1 MSSRPAS
8 RRLAILSPD
17 EIEALYE
24 RPEFNAEERAIYF
37 QLTSPEKIVLS
48 QLGTPSSKI
57 HFILQLGYFK
67 ARHRFFIF
75 DIDEVLADG
84 HYIQKIYFPS
94 NTSPSTSITKVTRLK
109 QQQIIIRLTGYRECD
124 DEDRRQLQGKAEQL
138 ARIDSQPIYILR
150 ELLQYLEHQQRIAP
164 GYSWFQDM
172 IGQVLLGEQARLI
185 HIVQRDLSKTDRDTL
200 LALLTNPDGMY
211 KITQLKQ
218 EPRHFGN
225 REIAREIQRGQALKP
240 LYEVAQRVIPQL
252 QISNESIKYYA
263 SLVSYYAVFQLH
275 QLNPALVAVYLL
287 CFINHRYHL
296 WHDHLITTL
305 CYRVKRYLEEAKTA
319 AKQKVYEQQ
328 ITYTKDLQKAGQVLK
343 LMVDPEWYPDDT
355 PLAILRE
362 HAFGIID
369 QQTLERVANRLTH
382 TPVMDETAF
391 QWQHLDRLARSFKL
405 SLRPIIRVL
414 HMEMAQAATPLQTAL
429 QFLRTAC
436 NRQPPLYQYDPEDFP
451 MGCVAPSLKKY
462 LYTVNANGKRH
473 LQVDRYEFMIYRL
486 VFQAIESG
494 DLYCIHSVQFRP
506 IKDEL
511 LSDNRWQQKETL
523 IQRTHLSILRDD
535 IHQHLERLENQLE
548 NQVIVVN
555 QRIAS
560 KENTALQIKTHAS
573 GETWSMPQPSL
584 KTAINHPFFN
594 TLHQIDIHTVLHFV
608 QQRCQFMDAF
618 HPLLSRKRATTL
630 EETALIASVVAW
642 GTNTGLGR
650 MGNISDVSNQQLATV
665 SDNFLRPQTLREA
678 NDRISD
684 YIASLPIFPHYLI
697 NDLVHSSSDGQKFET
712 ALPTFNARYSPKYF
726 GLKKGVVAYTL
737 IANHVPINARV
748 IGAHEHES
756 HYVFD
761 ILTNNTTTIQP
772 DVHSTDVHGINHLN
786 FAILHIFGYQF
797 APRYK
802 DLHHQI
808 QTGLCGFKAPQ
819 AYDESFLIK
828 PIRKI
833 RTDFIIQEWDNIQRL
848 MVSLALKT
856 TSQHLLIRKLHAYTR
871 QHRIRR
877 ALAEYDHIIRSLYLL
892 SYLDSLQLRHNV
904 QRALNRGESYHQ
916 LRQAVAYAN
925 FGKLRFRTP
934 YEQQLWQECS
944 RLMTNSIVAYNA
956 TLLSNLLL
964 HHQHTD
970 NLQQLQLLRRVS
982 PVAWQHIN
990 FYGRYEF
997 NKPPQVVDIPA
1008 LTQQLAQ
1015 LDIALLE
1022 E

>member
-1 MSSRPAS
+1 MASRPAS

-17 EIEALYE
+17 EIEALYN
-24 RPEFNAEERAIYF
+24 RPEFNDEERATYF
-37 QLTSPEKIVLS
+37 QLTPPEKTVLAE
-48 QLGTPSSKI
+48 LGTIPSKI

-67 ARHRFFIF
+67 ARHRFFVF
-75 DIDEVLADG
+75 DIDEVLVDA
-84 HYIQKIYFPS
+84 HYVQKIYFPS
-94 NTSPSTSITKVTRLK
+94 APSPAIPISKVTRLK
-109 QQQIIIRLTGYRECD
+109 QQQIIAQLTGYRDCD
-124 DEDRRQLQGKAEQL
+124 DEDRRQLQRKAEQL
-138 ARIDSQPIYILR
+138 ARIDNQPIYILR
-150 ELLQYLEHQQRIAP
+150 ELLQYLDQQQRIAP

-185 HIVQRDLSKTDRDTL
+185 HIVQSQLSEPDRDTL
-200 LALLTNPDGMY
+200 LKLLTNPNGMY
-211 KITQLKQ
+211 EITQLKR

-225 REIAREIQRGQALKP
+225 REIAREIQRGQMMKP
-240 LYEVAQRVIPQL
+240 LYEVAQRIIPQL
-252 QISNESIKYYA
+252 HISNESIKYYA
-263 SLVSYYAVFQLH
+263 SLVSYYTVFQLH
-275 QLNPALVAVYLL
+275 QFNPALVAVYLV
-287 CFINHRYHL
+287 CFIYHRYQR
-296 WHDHLITTL
+296 WHDHLMTTL
-305 CYRVKRYLEEAKTA
+305 CYRVKRYLEEAKAA
-319 AKQKVYEQQ
+319 AKQRVYEQQ
-328 ITYTKDLQKAGQVLK
+328 IADTKNLQKAGQVLK
-343 LMVDPEWYPDDT
+343 LMVDPQQYPDDT
-355 PLAILRE
+355 PLAVLRE

-369 QQTLERVANRLTH
+369 QQTLEQVANRLTH
-382 TPVMDETAF
+382 TPVLDETAF
-391 QWQHLDRLARSFKL
+391 QWQHIDTLARQFKL

-414 HMEMAQAATPLQTAL
+414 HLEMAEAATPLQNAL

-436 NRQPPLYQYDPEDFP
+436 NRQQSLYQYDPEDFP
-451 MGCVAPSLKKY
+451 MGCVAPALKKY
-462 LYTVNANGKRH
+462 LYPVDANGKRQ

-486 VFQAIESG
+486 ASQAIESG
-494 DLYCIHSVQFRP
+494 DLYCIHSIRFRP
-506 IKDEL
+506 IQDEL
-511 LSDNRWQQKETL
+511 LSDDRWQQKETL
-523 IQRTHLSILRDD
+523 IQRTNLSILHDD
-535 IHQHLERLENQLE
+535 IHQHLEQLENQLE

-560 KENTALQIKTHAS
+560 KENTALQIKARAS
-573 GETWSMPQPSL
+573 GQTWSVPQPSL

-594 TLHQIDIHTVLHFV
+594 TLRQIDIHAVLHFV
-608 QQRCQFMDAF
+608 QQRCQFMAAF
-618 HPLLSRKRATTL
+618 QHLLSRNRTTTF
-630 EETALIASVVAW
+630 EETALIASMVAW

-650 MGNISDVSNQQLATV
+650 MGNISDIPDQQLATV

-684 YIASLPIFPHYLI
+684 YIASLPIFQHYLI
-697 NDLVHSSSDGQKFET
+697 NDQLHSSSDGQKFET

-737 IANHVPINARV
+737 IANHVPINARI

-761 ILTNNTTTIQP
+761 ILINNTTAIQP
-772 DVHSTDVHGINHLN
+772 DVHSTDVHGINYFN
-786 FAILHIFGYQF
+786 FALLHLFGYQF

-802 DLHHQI
+802 DLRHQV
-808 QTGLCGFKAPQ
+808 QTGLYGFKAPQ

-828 PIRKI
+828 PVRKI
-833 RTDFIIQEWDNIQRL
+833 RTDFIVQEWDNIQRL
-848 MVSLALKT
+848 IVSLALKT
-856 TSQHLLIRKLHAYTR
+856 TSQHLLISKLHAYAR

-877 ALAEYDHIIRSLYLL
+877 ALAEYDNIIRSLYLL
-892 SYLDSLQLRHNV
+892 NYLDSLQLRHNV

-934 YEQQLWQECS
+934 YEQHMWQECS
-944 RLMTNSIVAYNA
+944 RLMTNCIIAYNA

-964 HHQHTD
+964 HHQHTQ
-970 NLQQLQLLRRVS
+970 NLQQTQLLRRVS

-997 NKPPQVVDIPA
+997 NKPPQVIDVPA

-1022 E
+1022 D